1 MKKLVAFIILVF
13 VVGLACI
20 YIFIPAKLEI
30 SKIEYVNCNANGATR
45 ILGDENTWIKWWPHL
60 DSVQSHFVEK
70 AFFYDRFR
78 FQLLHKF
85 YDGAA
90 INISKGQSGVDS
102 RITIISVNPDS
113 VIVLWKCEL
122 AAASSPFKRVSNY
135 NEAKRIR
142 KNMGVVLASLRTF
155 LENKDNIYGIHLH
168 VTMSKDSTLV
178 AIKNKSPNY
187 PSTAE
192 IYDLVGQLKSYISE
206 QNAVENN
213 FPMLNVKKTD
223 DNEFE
228 TMVAIPVNKELR
240 GKNKIF
246 FSRFVPWK
254 VLTAEVKGGVK
265 SVDEALRQMNLNM
278 TDYQKTKMAIS
289 FQSLVTNRMK
299 EPDTLKWITR
309 IYTPVP

>member
-1 MKKLVAFIILVF
+1 MKKLVGFVILIF

-45 ILGDENTWIKWWPHL
+45 ILGDENTWIKWWPHS
-60 DSVQSHFVEK
+60 DSLQSHFVEK
-70 AFFYDRFR
+70 SFFYDAFR

-85 YDGAA
+85 YDGVA
-90 INISKGQSGVDS
+90 INISKGESSIDS
-102 RITIISVNPDS
+102 RITMISVNADS

-122 AAASSPFKRVSNY
+122 ATASNPFERVSNY
-135 NEAKRIR
+135 YEAKRIR
-142 KNMGVVLASLRTF
+142 KNMGIVLASLHNF

-168 VTMSKDSTLV
+168 VTMSKDSTMV
-178 AIKNKSPNY
+178 AIKNKTSNY
-187 PSTAE
+187 PSTAQ
-192 IYDLVGQLKSYISE
+192 IYELVAQLKSYISE
-206 QNAVENN
+206 QHAVENN
-213 FPMLNVKKTD
+213 FPMLHVKKTD

-228 TMVAIPVNKELR
+228 TMVAIPVNKELP
-240 GKNKIF
+240 GKNNIF

-265 SVDEALRQMNLNM
+265 SVEEALRQMNLNL

-289 FQSLVTNRMK
+289 FQSLVTNRME